1 MRVERA
7 DRVCRGL
14 RGDCACWHSG
24 AQISRLLSPPL
35 LSLSLSLSP
44 LPLFLSPCSHTLPCF
59 LSALFLPP
67 SISLSLLKR
76 VPGGQQPGLHYGCRF
91 RSVTNKGARH
101 VLVQWLGSRDSAA
114 ARATGKG
121 YSHTRRYPIGEKS
134 LEPLTRPNGFNEE
147 VKRPVRR
154 RTRTQ

>member
-1 MRVERA
+1 MASEATVRA
-7 DRVCRGL
+7 DTQEHRFPVC
-14 RGDCACWHSG
+14 C
-24 AQISRLLSPPL
+24 PPPYFPYP
-35 LSLSLSLSP
+35 SLCL
-44 LPLFLSPCSHTLPCF
+44 LFLSSSPLALI
-59 LSALFLPP
+59 LSLAFYLLSFFLPL
-67 SISLSLLKR
+67 SLSLLKR

-121 YSHTRRYPIGEKS
+121 YSHTRCYPIGEKS